1 MSELKIGDENITIV
15 SSAEQYFTVGV
26 LKESIDISDG
36 IGNPDLA
43 LCGCLT
49 LCWILIYLSLLRGNV
64 YFEWGNKNFI
74 ISNHQSNQVIF
85 CPVQGECMFCMIIQD
100 RLVLVNSSGSDHA
113 TVCCESTQSSFGF
126 TLQLLL
132 CTRKHFKIC

>member
-74 ISNHQSNQVIF
+74 IRNHQSNQVIF
-85 CPVQGECMFCMIIQD
+85 CTNNMLC
-100 RLVLVNSSGSDHA
+100 
-113 TVCCESTQSSFGF
+113 
-126 TLQLLL
+126 L
-132 CTRKHFKIC
+132 CTL